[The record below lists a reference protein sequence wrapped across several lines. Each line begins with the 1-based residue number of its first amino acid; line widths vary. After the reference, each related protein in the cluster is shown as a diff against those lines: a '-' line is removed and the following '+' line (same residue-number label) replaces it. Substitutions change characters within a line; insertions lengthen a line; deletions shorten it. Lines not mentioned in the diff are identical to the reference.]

1 MKLLGSDGS
10 PYARKARI
18 AIAEKGVACEFVAA
32 SPRDPAS
39 GVSAANPLAKIP
51 TLLLDDGSAIYD
63 SSVIAEYVDGI
74 GSGPKL
80 IPDTFAERIAV
91 RLWEVLG
98 NGILDAAV
106 NIMHDRRLP
115 EPKQQGADYVGRQM
129 QKIEA
134 ALAHIDKT
142 VAGTDFVHGEKFSLG
157 DAVCGAALGYL
168 DRVVQEFDWRTRYA
182 NAKRYAAKLAARPS
196 FATTGFL
203 TAEKPP
209 SK

>member
-1 MKLLGSDGS
+1 MKLLGADGS
-10 PYARKARI
+10 PYVRKARV

-39 GVSAANPLAKIP
+39 GISTANPLSKIP

-98 NGILDAAV
+98 NAILDAAV
-106 NIMHDRRLP
+106 NIMHD
-115 EPKQQGADYVGRQM
+115 
-129 QKIEA
+129 
-134 ALAHIDKT
+134 
-142 VAGTDFVHGEKFSLG
+142 
-157 DAVCGAALGYL
+157 
-168 DRVVQEFDWRTRYA
+168 
-182 NAKRYAAKLAARPS
+182 
-196 FATTGFL
+196 
-203 TAEKPP
+203 
-209 SK
+209 

>member
-1 MKLLGSDGS
+1 MKLLGTDGS
-10 PYARKARI
+10 PYVRKARV
-18 AIAEKGVACEFVAA
+18 AIAEKGVACDYVNA

-74 GSGPKL
+74 GTGPKL

-115 EPKQQGADYVGRQM
+115 EPKQQGAEYVGRQM

-134 ALAHIDKT
+134 ALSHIDKT
-142 VAGTDFVHGEKFSLG
+142 VAGTDFVHGEKMSLG
-157 DAVCGAALGYL
+157 DAVCGTALGYL
-168 DRVVQEFDWRTRYA
+168 DYQIPDFDWRGRYA
-182 NAKRYAAKLAARPS
+182 NVKRYAAKLAARPA
-196 FATTGFL
+196 FAKTGTL
-203 TAEKPP
+203 TAEKP
-209 SK
+209 KR

>member
-10 PYARKARI
+10 PYARKARV

-51 TLLLDDGSAIYD
+51 TLLLDDGTAIFD

-80 IPDTFAERIAV
+80 IPDAFAERIAV
-91 RLWEVLG
+91 RRWEALG
-98 NGILDAAV
+98 NGILDATV

-115 EPKQQGADYVGRQM
+115 EPKQQGADYVARQV

-134 ALAHIDKT
+134 ALALIDKT
-142 VAGTDFVHGEKFSLG
+142 VTGTDFVHGEKFSLG
-157 DAVCGAALGYL
+157 DVVCGTALGYL
-168 DRVVQEFDWRTRYA
+168 DRVLPEFDWRGRYA
-182 NAKRYAAKLAARPS
+182 NARRYGAKLAARPA

-209 SK
+209 R